1 MPLVNSMKSASGM
14 LETWSRDLNVTIDHL
29 VEVLKRPDINGTDA
43 LMVLGHQHHITAE
56 NSLNSPP
63 AKQGKEDAASRDGR
77 SVHQKATATELRD
90 LAKSLETD
98 WVSIAARL
106 KPELF
111 SVKKIKVIQDK
122 HKNDAYLQARA
133 MLEDWSNSL
142 ADKGTRK
149 LLIEALVKEELRLQ
163 ANEVFSENLVNQ
175 VCPQV

>member
-1 MPLVNSMKSASGM
+1 MKT
-14 LETWSRDLNVTIDHL
+14 LDLKN
-29 VEVLKRPDINGTDA
+29 LKLTPSCLFLYSQLII
-43 LMVLGHQHHITAE
+43 LFL
-56 NSLNSPP
+56 L
-63 AKQGKEDAASRDGR
+63 GR